1 MPHQISNTPLVK
13 YTHPPETKESLSYA
27 DLVTL
32 DLSEYDKPG
41 GMERLADQLRQ
52 AAHTIGFFYIT
63 NIGLTQSQIDQQF
76 AIAKAFFALT
86 PSEKLQFRAPL
97 EDGNYNG
104 YRPLGSV
111 EILPGLD
118 DNLEFYNVFKF
129 LPQTQR
135 PQPQIIGQYA
145 SQIEHFQRHMHEN
158 VTRKLLRLVAHI
170 LELPEDVLVNGH
182 RYEANCDSSL
192 RYMMYRARSEAE
204 NEKYKGLYLRG
215 HSDNGTLTYVFQQPV
230 AALQVRRGPDSG
242 WEYIRIPEGKVA
254 VNIADILEFLS
265 NGYIRSGI
273 HRVVAPPG
281 DQACMD
287 RLGLLYF
294 VRPSDDLPLK
304 TLDSPFLRSVGCGK
318 DGKRHDLDISATEW
332 VRARVRKNWKGSVR
346 EGDDTGEGFL
356 AKVFYD

>member
-1 MPHQISNTPLVK
+1 
-13 YTHPPETKESLSYA
+13 
-27 DLVTL
+27 
-32 DLSEYDKPG
+32 
-41 GMERLADQLRQ
+41 
-52 AAHTIGFFYIT
+52 
-63 NIGLTQSQIDQQF
+63 
-76 AIAKAFFALT
+76 
-86 PSEKLQFRAPL
+86 
-97 EDGNYNG
+97 
-104 YRPLGSV
+104 
-111 EILPGLD
+111 
-118 DNLEFYNVFKF
+118 
-129 LPQTQR
+129 
-135 PQPQIIGQYA
+135 
-145 SQIEHFQRHMHEN
+145 MHEN